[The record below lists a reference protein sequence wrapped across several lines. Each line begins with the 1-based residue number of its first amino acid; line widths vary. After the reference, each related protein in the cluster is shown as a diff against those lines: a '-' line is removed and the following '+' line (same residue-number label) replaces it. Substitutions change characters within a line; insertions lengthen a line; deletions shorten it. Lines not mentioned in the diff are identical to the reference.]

1 MREGSRWLMGTALAL
16 TLSGLNAQSA
26 AAAEPLDAQAAV
38 MDEVV
43 AALCDK
49 DVVMLGEASHGD
61 GRAFA
66 FKSDL
71 IPVLIQR
78 FGFDAVAFEGSLY
91 ESLALAEQRLTGE
104 SVSAADVGAI
114 AGQIWNGT
122 AEVRPLFLALADAL
136 NKGRLQVWGLD
147 DQMHAGPYL
156 QGPMLPRLFGVLDSP
171 RQTECRTAMQAH
183 MNWSYSD
190 AAPYDVAR
198 QTVLRD
204 CLAEVVTTIEQGP
217 SRDDPAGAL
226 LRRAALALS
235 TGIARDFLDAR
246 EGFAQRDKAMFENLQ
261 WQMARTGARRV
272 LIWTHNLHAAREI
285 VSKEGAVFHDGL
297 GSLVAARYGEKAYAL
312 GIGARSGSYAMG
324 RRAPSAIPSM
334 DADALES
341 RVLGD
346 DTTLRFASGDALRKW
361 GRRTG
366 HLFNYE
372 AIQTDWSQS
381 FDGVLVFAE
390 EHPPTRT
397 PQ

>member
-16 TLSGLNAQSA
+16 ALSGLNAQSA

-38 MDEVV
+38 MDAVV
-43 AALCDK
+43 AALCDM

-66 FKSDL
+66 FKTDL
-71 IPVLIQR
+71 IPVLIER
-78 FGFDAVAFEGSLY
+78 CGFDAVAFEGSLY
-91 ESLALAEQRLTGE
+91 ESLALAEQRLTGA

-122 AEVRPLFLALADAL
+122 AEVQPLFVALADTL

-156 QGPMLPRLFGVLDSP
+156 QGPMLPRLFGVLDPP

-190 AAPYDVAR
+190 VAPYNVER

-204 CLAEVVTTIEQGP
+204 CLAEVVKMIDQSP
-217 SRDDPAGAL
+217 KQDDHAAPL

-246 EGFAQRDKAMFENLQ
+246 DGFAQRDKAMFENLQ
-261 WQMARTGARRV
+261 WQMAHTGAKRV
-272 LIWTHNLHAAREI
+272 LIWTHNLHAARVI
-285 VSKEGAVFHDGL
+285 VSKEGGVFHDGL
-297 GSLVAARYGEKAYAL
+297 GGLVAAHYGEKSYAL

-324 RRAPSAIPSM
+324 RRPPAAIPAM
-334 DADALES
+334 GNDALEA

-346 DTTLRFASGDALRKW
+346 TATPLQFASSDVLREMANT
-361 GRRTG
+361 TG

-381 FDGVLVFAE
+381 FDGILVFAE
-390 EHPPTRT
+390 EHPPTRL
-397 PQ
+397 